1 MAELDIGEVARRTG
15 VPASTLR
22 FYEERRLIA
31 SIGRQGLR
39 RQYHADVLE
48 RLALI
53 ALGRAAGFSLE
64 EIARMF
70 TPEGRPRIDR
80 QVLAARAKDL
90 DETIR
95 GLIGLRKTL
104 RHAAAC
110 PAANHL
116 ECPSFRRLLRAAAPG
131 AAELRPVPASR
142 SPGRRSRRN
151 PARGAPA
158 SAK

>member
-22 FYEERRLIA
+22 FYEQQRLIA
-31 SIGRQGLR
+31 PIGRKGLR
-39 RQYHADVLE
+39 RQYHDGVLE
-48 RLALI
+48 RVALI
-53 ALGRAAGFSLE
+53 ALGRAASFSLE
-64 EIARMF
+64 EIGRMF

-80 QVLAARAKDL
+80 QMLAAKAKDL

-95 GLIGLRKTL
+95 GLIALRKTL

-110 PAANHL
+110 PASNHL
-116 ECPSFRRLLRAAAPG
+116 ECPSFRRLLRAAASG
-131 AAELRPVPASR
+131 SAEIRAVRASR

-151 PARGAPA
+151 PVRGVPA